1 MVIVAIIL
9 CIWIAL
15 QTAPVQNY
23 LVGRAA
29 KQLSA
34 ELGTTVKV
42 KHVSFSFLNSADI
55 EGVFVEDKSKDT
67 LLYAG
72 QLKVRITDWFIFKDK
87 AELKFV
93 GLEDAIVKLKR
104 TDSVWNYQFI
114 VNHFA
119 SPKKTSSK
127 KDGLAL
133 SLKKID
139 LKNVHFINDDRWIG
153 EKIDCNISSLTLNAD
168 YINLDKSI
176 FQIADVAIEKPSVHI
191 QNFIP
196 LRPPKL
202 KRVSVDT
209 GYRLNPSRM
218 FLQVANLT
226 IRNGIFTDD
235 ADTDKPNNH
244 FDGAHLAF
252 SKINAT
258 FNNVLLNNDTLTTKM
273 ELSCKERSGL
283 EVKKLAADYK
293 VNPGIMEFA
302 NMDLQTNKSK
312 LGNYYAMKF
321 DHFNKDFANYESKV
335 TMIANFKN
343 AFVNSDD
350 IAFFA
355 PDVKSWKRIVDLTGN
370 FNGTVEAFTI
380 NQLTAKSNNNSIS
393 GTLSMK
399 GLPDIDNTV
408 ITLNK
413 GTIQTNATDLAVFVP
428 ALKSFTNPDIAA
440 LGNTIFRGNFSG
452 VYNNFKTTGTITTN
466 LGGVYTDLTMQFPDG
481 KEPSYNGVLNT
492 SRFNLGKFIRNDN
505 FGNIEFNGKVAGSS
519 FTLQKMKTSLDG
531 TVKQLEFNKYNY
543 TNITTIGTF
552 EKKAFYGQLKIN
564 DPNVDFIGSVQL
576 DFTEQQ
582 PRFNLFADILKS
594 NYRELNLSKDN
605 LKVTGTLDVNF
616 TGSNIDNFLGQ
627 AKLLNAVVQ
636 NNDAEIRFDSLTL
649 SSYYVD
655 SIKQLRLASADFT
668 ANITGDFSIMDLP
681 QSFQSFLHKYYPAY
695 VAEPATIP
703 KNQNFQFNV
712 STNYIDPY
720 LKLIDKKIAGLNDA
734 NIDGSVNT
742 KVNSLL
748 LNIKVPTFMYD
759 KYSFT
764 GIDFTGHGNLDSLNI
779 TGEIAST
786 KVSDSLNLPFTKLN
800 VSSANDHSVVAIQTK
815 ANNTLNDASLTA
827 DVFTLEDGVRVQFRQ
842 SSFVINDKKW
852 NIEKEGELVARKKF
866 LSAKNI
872 KFTQGY
878 QEITVD
884 TEIEEDNNANHL
896 IIDLKNVLL
905 GDFVAYAFKDP
916 KIQGVATGKIKLND
930 FFDNFSAD
938 ATLKAEQFQLD
949 DDSIGIA
956 KIKAAYD
963 AKTGKVTFNW
973 DSPNEKYKFIAKG
986 SYETKDT
993 ADNTPL
999 KTDIVLNNTRLTL
1012 IQKYLK
1018 GIFSNVDGYAS
1029 GLLKV
1034 KGKGDNIILN
1044 GDVKIRNTGLLVD
1057 YTQVY
1062 YSIDSALVKFEDD
1075 GINFGSFTIKD
1086 KKNNTG
1092 TVRGKL
1098 YEKGFKEMAFDFDL
1112 STKKLLLLDTKA
1124 KDNQQ
1129 FYGTAIGKASLSF
1142 RGPENNAKMVIV
1154 GEANDSSHIYIP
1166 NSDSKESA
1174 DADFIVFRQFGE
1186 EMAQE
1191 KKTNPFNLSVDLDL
1205 SANNKVLIDVI
1216 LDELAG
1222 DVIKA
1227 TGNGRLKIKA
1237 GTTDKLDIRG
1247 RYNIDEGKYDFNFQS
1262 FIKKPFLLIP
1272 GAGNYIEWTG
1282 DAMKADLHIDAR
1294 YEAENVSL
1302 SDLTSNTS
1310 LNNTATNNLR
1320 DKVYVIAQ
1328 LRDKL
1333 TQPSIEFKID
1343 FPANSPAKNDADFA
1357 QFLDKI
1363 SKDKNEMVTQSTS
1376 LIVFNSF
1383 VPYGR
1388 GLLGGGGNINY
1399 TGIGI
1404 NTISQK
1410 ITAEINQQV
1419 SNFLYKLFKDKSL
1432 KFDLGTSVY
1441 SSGNL
1446 FTNGVNATNNNRL
1459 DRSRVNFKIGRSFF
1473 NNNVVVTFGGD
1484 LDFGWPTSA
1493 AQSGN
1498 FQWLPDLN
1506 IEVVLSRDKKLR
1518 AIVFNKNSLDISNG
1532 NALGRRNRQ
1541 GVSISYRQEFETL
1554 FGKRQDDFIFTPLPV
1569 QIEGEMLKQQ
1579 PAKDSSINKTGG

>member
-1 MVIVAIIL
+1 M
-9 CIWIAL
+9 
-15 QTAPVQNY
+15 
-23 LVGRAA
+23 
-29 KQLSA
+29 
-34 ELGTTVKV
+34 
-42 KHVSFSFLNSADI
+42 
-55 EGVFVEDKSKDT
+55 
-67 LLYAG
+67 LYAG
-72 QLKVRITDWFIFKDK
+72 QMKVRITDWFIFKDK
-87 AELKFV
+87 AELKFI
-93 GLEDAIVKLKR
+93 GLEDAVVKLKR

-114 VNHFA
+114 ANYFA
-119 SPKKTSSK
+119 SPKKSTTK

-139 LKNVHFINDDRWIG
+139 LKNIHFINDDRWIG
-153 EKIDCNISSLTLNAD
+153 ETIDCHISSLTLNAD
-168 YINLDKSI
+168 NINFDKGV
-176 FQIADVAIEKPSVHI
+176 FQLNDVNIEKPIVNI
-191 QNFIP
+191 QNFDG
-196 LRPPKL
+196 LRPPKA
-202 KRVSVDT
+202 KKVSLDT

-218 FLQVANLT
+218 FIQVANLT
-226 IRNGIFTDD
+226 IRNGVFIDY
-235 ADTDKPNNH
+235 ANQKSPYSN
-244 FDGAHLAF
+244 FDGNHLSF

-258 FNNVLLNNDTLTTKM
+258 FKNIFLNNDTLTTNM

-283 EVKKLAADYK
+283 DVKKLAADYK

-302 NMDLQTNKSK
+302 NLDLQTNRSK

-321 DHFNKDFANYESKV
+321 EHFNKDFADYESKV
-335 TMIANFKN
+335 TMVANFRN
-343 AFVNSDD
+343 SFINSDD

-355 PDVKSWKRIVDLTGN
+355 PDVKTWKRNVAIAGN
-370 FNGTVEAFTI
+370 FKGTVEDFTI
-380 NQLTAKSNNNSIS
+380 NQLAAKSNNSSIS

-399 GLPDIDNTV
+399 GLPNINQT
-408 ITLNK
+408 IISLNN
-413 GTIQTNATDLAVFVP
+413 GIIQTNATDLATFAP
-428 ALKSFTNPDIAA
+428 AINTFSNPDIAA
-440 LGNTIFRGNFSG
+440 LGNIVFRGNFNG
-452 VYNNFKTTGTITTN
+452 LYNNFKSTGNISTS
-466 LGGVYTDLTMQFPDG
+466 LGGIYTDLSMKFPDG
-481 KEPSYNGVLNT
+481 REPSYNGTLNT
-492 SRFNLGKFIRNDN
+492 SRFNLGKFIRNDY
-505 FGNIEFNGKVAGSS
+505 FGIIDFKGKVAGSS

-531 TVKQLEFNKYNY
+531 TIKQLEFNKYNY
-543 TNITTIGTF
+543 TNITAIGTF

-564 DPNVDFIGSVQL
+564 DPNLDFIGSVQL

-594 NYRELNLSKDN
+594 NYKELNLSKNN
-605 LKVTGTLDVNF
+605 LKITGTLDVNF
-616 TGSNIDNFLGQ
+616 TGTNIDNFLGQ

-649 SSYYVD
+649 SSNYID
-655 SIKQLRLASADFT
+655 SIKQLKLASADFA
-668 ANITGDFSIMDLP
+668 ANISGDFSIMDLP

-695 VAEPATIP
+695 IAEPATIP
-703 KNQNFQFNV
+703 KNQNFQFNL
-712 STNYIDPY
+712 STNYIEPY
-720 LKLIDKKIAGLNDA
+720 LKLIDQKLAGLNDA
-734 NIDGSVNT
+734 NIYGSVNT
-742 KVNSLL
+742 KENNLL
-748 LNIKVPTFMYD
+748 LNIKVPSFMYD

-779 TGEIAST
+779 IGELTST
-786 KVSDSLNLPFTKLN
+786 KISDSLNLPYTKIN
-800 VSSANDHSVVAIQTK
+800 ISSANDHSIVGIQTK

-827 DVFTLEDGVRVQFRQ
+827 DVFTLEDGVRVQFRP

-852 NIEKEGELVARKKF
+852 NIEKNGELVSRKNF

-878 QEITVD
+878 QEISVD
-884 TEIEEDNNANHL
+884 TETEEDNNANHL

-916 KIQGVATGKIKLND
+916 KIQGIATGKIKLNN
-930 FFDNFSAD
+930 FFDNFSAE

-949 DDSIGIA
+949 EDSIGIA

-963 AKTGKVTFNW
+963 SKTGKVTFDW
-973 DSPNEKYKFIAKG
+973 DSPNEKYKFAAKG
-986 SYETKDT
+986 TYETKDT
-993 ADNTPL
+993 TDNSPI
-999 KTDIVLNNTRLTL
+999 KTDIVLDNTRLTL

-1029 GLLKV
+1029 GTLKV
-1034 KGKGDNIILN
+1034 KGKPETILLN
-1044 GDVKIRNTGLLVD
+1044 GDIKIKNTGLLVD

-1062 YSIDSALVKFEDD
+1062 YTIDSALIKFEDD
-1075 GINFGSFTIKD
+1075 GINFGTFTIKD
-1086 KKNNTG
+1086 YKNNTG
-1092 TVRGKL
+1092 NVRGKL
-1098 YEKGFKEMAFDFDL
+1098 YEKGFKEMTFDFDL

-1129 FYGTAIGKASLSF
+1129 FYGNAIGKATLSF

-1166 NSDSKESA
+1166 NSNNKESA
-1174 DADFIVFRQFGE
+1174 DADFIIFRQFGE
-1186 EMAQE
+1186 EMVQE
-1191 KKTNPFNLSVDLDL
+1191 KKNNAFNLSVDLDL
-1205 SANNKVLIDVI
+1205 AANNKVLIDVI

-1227 TGNGRLKIKA
+1227 KGNGRLKIKA
-1237 GTTDKLDIRG
+1237 GTNEKLDIRG

-1294 YEAENVSL
+1294 YEAENVNL

-1333 TQPSIEFKID
+1333 TLPTIEFKID

-1363 SKDKNEMVTQSTS
+1363 SKDKNEMVTQATS

-1388 GLLGGGGNINY
+1388 GLLGGGGNVNY

-1446 FTNGVNATNNNRL
+1446 FNNGVNATNNNRI

-1484 LDFGWPTSA
+1484 LDFSWGTSA

-1554 FGKRQDDFIFTPLPV
+1554 FGKKQDDIQFTPLPV
-1569 QIEGEMLKQQ
+1569 QIEGEMLKQ
-1579 PAKDSSINKTGG
+1579 PPVKDSISTKTGG